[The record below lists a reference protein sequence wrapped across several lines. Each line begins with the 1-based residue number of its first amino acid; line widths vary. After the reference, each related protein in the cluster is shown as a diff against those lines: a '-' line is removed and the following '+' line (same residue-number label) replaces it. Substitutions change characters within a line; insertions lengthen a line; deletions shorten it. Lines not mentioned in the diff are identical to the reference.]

1 MGKDIISDEQWPAL
15 NNGTE
20 VMFEISETDKGT
32 RATKVKLPGGKKV
45 TCERDD
51 REVNEETIF
60 TGTVK
65 FFAGKDGYGFIVP
78 EEEIE
83 FMGVT
88 ATADAEAEEGGLY
101 VAREDVVFAEGSAP
115 NLNYGTK
122 VQFQIYKSEKGLGA
136 CSVLNEDGSA
146 YEYKKSTKRKWKN
159 KGGTNKKKKN

>member
-1 MGKDIISDEQWPAL
+1 MG
-15 NNGTE
+15 
-20 VMFEISETDKGT
+20 
-32 RATKVKLPGGKKV
+32 
-45 TCERDD
+45 

-78 EEEIE
+78 DEEVE

-101 VAREDVVFAEGSAP
+101 VAREDVVFADGSAP

-122 VQFQIYKSEKGLGA
+122 VQFQVYKSEKGLGA
-136 CSVLNEDGSA
+136 CSVQNEDGTA
-146 YEYKKSTKRKWKN
+146 YEYKRSTKRKRKN
-159 KGGTNKKKKN
+159 TKGKANKKKKKN

>member
-1 MGKDIISDEQWPAL
+1 
-15 NNGTE
+15 
-20 VMFEISETDKGT
+20 MFELAKTDKGNK
-32 RATKVKLPGGKKV
+32 AEKVKLPGGKKI

-51 REVNEETIF
+51 REMDEETIY

-65 FFAGKDGYGFIVP
+65 FFAGQNGFGFIIP
-78 EEEIE
+78 DEEIE

-136 CSVLNEDGSA
+136 CSVLNEDGTA

-159 KGGTNKKKKN
+159 KGGAKKKKKN

>member
-1 MGKDIISDEQWPAL
+1 MFTLNKNGK
-15 NNGTE
+15 
-20 VMFEISETDKGT
+20 KG
-32 RATKVKLPGGKKV
+32 AKAEEVKLPGGKKV

-51 REVNEETIF
+51 REIDEETIF

-78 EEEIE
+78 DEEIE

-101 VAREDVVFAEGSAP
+101 VAREDVVFADGSAP

-136 CSVLNEDGSA
+136 CSVLNEDGGA
-146 YEYKKSTKRKWKN
+146 YEYKKSTKRKRQNRKGKAN
-159 KGGTNKKKKN
+159 KQRKKN